1 MHASAARAF
10 FFLLSLFPNSLSSL
24 FLNSQPPPPL
34 NRFRMTTTTPS
45 KKSKATS
52 PSSSPKRNTPSRSTR
67 SRSLTPTRPSSASKK
82 EKKKGEEEDDDGE
95 ESEEEEEEEDI
106 QPTME
111 KKEKKRR
118 RSHASSSP
126 SPSPSLPPVASNK
139 RRMTMK
145 KINEEEEEDV
155 SLTNAYAETNLVK
168 TRFVKEFKARSERAM
183 EAEEEAASLRVKL
196 AESELRRVSAE
207 AKVLAMTKSSDGDG
221 QTPSA
226 ATTTAKGEG
235 KTKRRSASPMV
246 VSPTRRS
253 TRATS
258 ADKELAENEE
268 NNNNNNALV
277 AALVPTAN
285 DENYYSPLMMKRE
298 IEARERAETE
308 RDKLREQL
316 VALKTRHAALEKK
329 VMDDEGDE
337 LEDEVKEENKII
349 EKLRKRLEKAETVNA
364 ELEMEVADLR
374 SKRNERKA
382 VEAKLEE
389 ALEMNEELK
398 NALEEERK
406 SLLEKNNASN
416 NNNNN
421 NNNNKVLKELIEEK
435 EHTIKILRQ
444 EMKSLEASA
453 ARGDMLHSKMVS
465 VEAVEERL
473 RSTEAK
479 LSRANENVRAK
490 EIENESLQRA
500 VKNAGKWSSALLEEG
515 PEELKNRV
523 GALQSETLSL
533 SEKLAEATKALKVE
547 QTKRELF
554 ESKAKEEE
562 EAINALEKQLET
574 AKMDA
579 LNAKSIV
586 EAKDSEIASLQKMAE
601 NERKGEKILQMKSSP
616 FTNEIIRGLEK
627 EITKLK
633 NSNNNCSS
641 NNNRN
646 NNNTSSSDEI
656 IANLQK
662 KEQRLLVAFKSTVL
676 KFREAVKLLF
686 GFNIELVG
694 EKASKTQ
701 FLITSVANESATLLF
716 NYDEAKH
723 SVSLEKNDPS
733 WERHSESLKKNFTL
747 YVEKEEEDEKNSPG
761 TTTSFGVPAFLSNW
775 NMDMYNNTNNNN
787 N

>member
-1 MHASAARAF
+1 M
-10 FFLLSLFPNSLSSL
+10 
-24 FLNSQPPPPL
+24 PP
-34 NRFRMTTTTPS
+34 RRKT
-45 KKSKATS
+45 
-52 PSSSPKRNTPSRSTR
+52 SSSPSPSPALTAEKDRRLRRRS
-67 SRSLTPTRPSSASKK
+67 SSSPRLPK
-82 EKKKGEEEDDDGE
+82 ETHDKNDDDDDD
-95 ESEEEEEEEDI
+95 ESEEEDI

-111 KKEKKRR
+111 KKGVRR
-118 RSHASSSP
+118 FPSSSSP
-126 SPSPSLPPVASNK
+126 NNTNTK
-139 RRMTMK
+139 RQKMSTM
-145 KINEEEEEDV
+145 
-155 SLTNAYAETNLVK
+155 TNAYEETNLVK
-168 TRFVKEFKARSERAM
+168 TEFVQQFKAQSKRAM
-183 EAEEEAASLRVKL
+183 KAEEENVDLRMRL
-196 AESELRRVSAE
+196 AESELKRVSTE
-207 AKVLAMTKSSDGDG
+207 AKVLAMMPESSARGGAKTKEEEEEE
-221 QTPSA
+221 QQRR
-226 ATTTAKGEG
+226 G
-235 KTKRRSASPMV
+235 KKRRSASPMV
-246 VSPTRRS
+246 SPRRRS

-258 ADKELAENEE
+258 ADKEKETSAINSNDDAAIVLATTTA
-268 NNNNNNALV
+268 NNNNNKQQQQQQN
-277 AALVPTAN
+277 
-285 DENYYSPLMMKRE
+285 YSPSMIKRE
-298 IEARERAETE
+298 VEARELAETE

-316 VALKTRHAALEKK
+316 LALKTRHAALEKK

-337 LEDEVKEENKII
+337 LEDKVREENEVI

-374 SKRNERKA
+374 GKRNERKT

-389 ALEMNEELK
+389 ALEMNEGLK
-398 NALEEERK
+398 SALEEEK
-406 SLLEKNNASN
+406 KALLENTNLNSLPKSPGGVGKKGKGKKNDD
-416 NNNNN
+416 
-421 NNNNKVLKELIEEK
+421 EK
-435 EHTIKILRQ
+435 EHTIRILRQ

-453 ARGDMLHSKMVS
+453 SRGDMLHSKMVS

-479 LSRANENVRAK
+479 LSRAKENVRAK
-490 EIENESLQRA
+490 EIENEKLQRA
-500 VKNAGKWSSALLEEG
+500 LMNAGKWTSASLLDEG

-523 GALQSETLSL
+523 GALQTETIAL

-562 EAINALEKQLET
+562 KLKDALEKELET

-601 NERKGEKILQMKSSP
+601 NERKGEKILQTKSSP

-627 EITKLK
+627 EITRLK
-633 NSNNNCSS
+633 NNNSS
-641 NNNRN
+641 NNNIN
-646 NNNTSSSDEI
+646 NNNSSSSDDI
-656 IANLQK
+656 ISKLQK

-701 FLITSVANESATLLF
+701 FLITSTANEYACLLF

-733 WERHSESLKKNFTL
+733 WERQSESLKKNFTL
-747 YVEKEEEDEKNSPG
+747 YVEKEDDDDDKKKSIA
-761 TTTSFGVPAFLSNW
+761 GVPAFLSNW
-775 NMDMYNNTNNNN
+775 NMEFYNNNSVNK
-787 N
+787 

>member
-1 MHASAARAF
+1 MHASARAF
-10 FFLLSLFPNSLSSL
+10 FSFFLFPELSSL
-24 FLNSQPPPPL
+24 FLNSQPPPPPPH
-34 NRFRMTTTTPS
+34 RFRMTTTPS

-52 PSSSPKRNTPSRSTR
+52 PKRNAPSRSTR

-82 EKKKGEEEDDDGE
+82 KKGEEEDDDNDDGE
-95 ESEEEEEEEDI
+95 ESEEEEEEDI

-111 KKEKKRR
+111 KREKKRR
-118 RSHASSSP
+118 RSRASSSP

-145 KINEEEEEDV
+145 KINEEEEEEDV

-168 TRFVKEFKARSERAM
+168 SRFVKEFKARSERAM

-207 AKVLAMTKSSDGDG
+207 AKVLAMTKTGDGDG
-221 QTPSA
+221 QTPAA

-268 NNNNNNALV
+268 NNKNSNAV
-277 AALVPTAN
+277 VVGALVPTVN

-349 EKLRKRLEKAETVNA
+349 EKLHKRLEKAETVNA

-374 SKRNERKA
+374 GKRNERKA

-389 ALEMNEELK
+389 ALEVNEELK
-398 NALEEERK
+398 NSLEKERK

-416 NNNNN
+416 NNNNDNN

-479 LSRANENVRAK
+479 LSRAIENVRAK
-490 EIENESLQRA
+490 EIENENLQRA

-554 ESKAKEEE
+554 ESKAKAEE

-586 EAKDSEIASLQKMAE
+586 EVKDSEIASLQKMAE

-633 NSNNNCSS
+633 NSNNNSS
-641 NNNRN
+641 NNRN
-646 NNNTSSSDEI
+646 NNNSSSSDEI

-775 NMDMYNNTNNNN
+775 NMDMYNNTNTNN
-787 N
+787 

>member
-1 MHASAARAF
+1 M
-10 FFLLSLFPNSLSSL
+10 
-24 FLNSQPPPPL
+24 PP
-34 NRFRMTTTTPS
+34 RRKT
-45 KKSKATS
+45 
-52 PSSSPKRNTPSRSTR
+52 SSSPSPSPALTAEKDRRLRRRS
-67 SRSLTPTRPSSASKK
+67 SSSPRLPK
-82 EKKKGEEEDDDGE
+82 ETHDKNDDDDDD
-95 ESEEEEEEEDI
+95 ESEEEDI

-111 KKEKKRR
+111 KKGVRR
-118 RSHASSSP
+118 FPSSSSP
-126 SPSPSLPPVASNK
+126 NNTNTK
-139 RRMTMK
+139 RQKMSTM
-145 KINEEEEEDV
+145 
-155 SLTNAYAETNLVK
+155 TNAYEETNLVK
-168 TRFVKEFKARSERAM
+168 TEFVQQFKAQSKRATR
-183 EAEEEAASLRVKL
+183 AEEENVDLRMRL
-196 AESELRRVSAE
+196 AESELKRVSTE
-207 AKVLAMTKSSDGDG
+207 AKVLAMMSESSARGGAKTKEEEEEE
-221 QTPSA
+221 QQRR
-226 ATTTAKGEG
+226 G
-235 KTKRRSASPMV
+235 KKRRSASPMV
-246 VSPTRRS
+246 SPRRRS

-258 ADKELAENEE
+258 VDKEKETSAINSNDDAAIVLATTTA
-268 NNNNNNALV
+268 NNNNKQQQQQQQN
-277 AALVPTAN
+277 
-285 DENYYSPLMMKRE
+285 YSPSMIKRE
-298 IEARERAETE
+298 VEARELAETE

-316 VALKTRHAALEKK
+316 LALKTRHAALEKK

-337 LEDEVKEENKII
+337 LEDKVREENEVI

-374 SKRNERKA
+374 GKRNERKT

-389 ALEMNEELK
+389 ALEMNEGLK
-398 NALEEERK
+398 SALEEEK
-406 SLLEKNNASN
+406 KALLENTNLNSLPKSPGGVGKKGKGKKNDD
-416 NNNNN
+416 
-421 NNNNKVLKELIEEK
+421 EK
-435 EHTIKILRQ
+435 EHTIRILRQ

-453 ARGDMLHSKMVS
+453 SRGDMLHSKMVS

-479 LSRANENVRAK
+479 LSRAKENVRAK
-490 EIENESLQRA
+490 EIENEKLQRA
-500 VKNAGKWSSALLEEG
+500 LMNAGKWTSASLLDEG

-523 GALQSETLSL
+523 GALQTETIAL

-562 EAINALEKQLET
+562 KLKDALEKELET

-601 NERKGEKILQMKSSP
+601 NERKGEKILQTKSSP

-627 EITKLK
+627 EITRLK
-633 NSNNNCSS
+633 NNNSS
-641 NNNRN
+641 NNNI
-646 NNNTSSSDEI
+646 NNNTSSSSDDI
-656 IANLQK
+656 ISKLQK

-701 FLITSVANESATLLF
+701 FLITNNVNENACLLF

-733 WERHSESLKKNFTL
+733 WERQSESLKKNFTL
-747 YVEKEEEDEKNSPG
+747 YVEKEDDDDKKKSIA
-761 TTTSFGVPAFLSNW
+761 GVPAFLSNW
-775 NMDMYNNTNNNN
+775 NMEFYNNNSSVNK
-787 N
+787 

>member
-1 MHASAARAF
+1 MHASARAF
-10 FFLLSLFPNSLSSL
+10 FSFFLFPELSSL
-24 FLNSQPPPPL
+24 FLNSQPPPPPH
-34 NRFRMTTTTPS
+34 RFRMTPTPS

-52 PSSSPKRNTPSRSTR
+52 PKRNAPSRSTR

-82 EKKKGEEEDDDGE
+82 KKGEEEDDDNDDGE
-95 ESEEEEEEEDI
+95 ESEEEEEEDI

-111 KKEKKRR
+111 KREKKRR
-118 RSHASSSP
+118 RSRASSSP

-145 KINEEEEEDV
+145 KINEEEEEEDV

-168 TRFVKEFKARSERAM
+168 SRFVKEFKARSERAM

-207 AKVLAMTKSSDGDG
+207 AKVLAMTKTSDGDG
-221 QTPSA
+221 QRPAAAA

-268 NNNNNNALV
+268 NNKNSNAV
-277 AALVPTAN
+277 VVGALVPTVN

-349 EKLRKRLEKAETVNA
+349 EKLHKRLEKAETVNA

-374 SKRNERKA
+374 GKRNERKA

-389 ALEMNEELK
+389 ALEVNEELK
-398 NALEEERK
+398 NSLEKERK

-416 NNNNN
+416 NNNNDNN

-479 LSRANENVRAK
+479 LSRAIENVRAK
-490 EIENESLQRA
+490 EIENENLQRA

-554 ESKAKEEE
+554 ESKAKAEE

-633 NSNNNCSS
+633 NSNNNSS
-641 NNNRN
+641 NNRN
-646 NNNTSSSDEI
+646 NNNSSSSDEI

-716 NYDEAKH
+716 NYDEVKH

-747 YVEKEEEDEKNSPG
+747 YVEKEEDEKNSPG

-775 NMDMYNNTNNNN
+775 NMDMYNNTNTNN
-787 N
+787 